1 MTTKKPAGLF
11 DLEGI
16 SCVSFNKDFT
26 QVALS
31 KKDSFVYIY
40 QVIDFMNPDSWKLL
54 HKLDAHVQYVSGIDW
69 CHATNRLL
77 TCSYDKTSYVWD
89 FDGTKWIQSNVV
101 VTTKLG
107 FLCCKWNKRGDKFCE
122 GTSAKNLIIGY
133 FNTESKWWMGVG
145 VKEVKSSDKN
155 SSDKNSSDK
164 IHKTNIHKS
173 SVVCCEIDPNSL
185 FVLSGSTDLRVIVS
199 SCYLKEVDDAYLTEE
214 TKPMAQKFGEVIYSF
229 KANCWINS
237 VAWSNDGNYGFAAG
251 QNAIVSVIDYKN
263 NKHDEIKCTHSP
275 VTIIIPNGPNGF
287 FAVCYDRNI
296 VEYEKT
302 EEGWVLKR
310 TVTTSGKDEGAVKG
324 NVGGALKKFEAMG
337 QQKKENLAV
346 TTKQYA
352 YLHKSNISSCNI
364 KGKDMIT
371 TDVTGFIKY
380 WKL

>member
-1 MTTKKPAGLF
+1 MSNNTKKPAGLF
-11 DLEGI
+11 ELEGI
-16 SCVSFNKDFT
+16 SCVAFNKDFT

-40 QVIDFMNPDSWKLL
+40 QVVDFMNPDSWKML
-54 HKLDAHVQYVSGIDW
+54 HKLDAHVQYVSAIDW
-69 CHATNRLL
+69 CHETNRIL

-89 FDGTKWIQSNVV
+89 FDGKKWNQSNVV
-101 VTTKLG
+101 VSTKLG

-122 GTSAKNLIIGY
+122 GTSAKNLYIGY
-133 FNTESKWWMGVG
+133 LNNESNWWMG
-145 VKEVKSSDKN
+145 
-155 SSDKNSSDK
+155 
-164 IHKTNIHKS
+164 INIKAHKS
-173 SVVCCEIDPNSL
+173 SVVCCEIDPTSL
-185 FVLSGSTDLRVIVS
+185 FVLSGSTDLRVFVS
-199 SCYLKEVDDAYLTEE
+199 SCYLKDIDDPHLTEE
-214 TKPMAQKFGEVIYSF
+214 TKPMAQKFGDIIYSF

-251 QNAIVSVIDYKN
+251 QNSIVTVVDYKN

-310 TVTTSGKDEGAVKG
+310 TVTTSGKVEGAAKG

-346 TTKQYA
+346 TTKQFA
-352 YLHKSNISSCNI
+352 YLHKSNISSCHI
-364 KGKDMIT
+364 KDKDVIT